1 MPHILL
7 CSSGLGGMLL
17 QCCRAGNTGLAL
29 RMSWYGG
36 EARLE
41 SRQVQRKV
49 AKTLMGENELRAHPG
64 S

>member
-1 MPHILL
+1 MPHVLL
-7 CSSGLGGMLL
+7 CSSVAGGMLL
-17 QCCRAGNTGLAL
+17 QGYCAGNTGPAL
-29 RMSWYGG
+29 RMPWYGG

-49 AKTLMGENELRAHPG
+49 VKTLMGEDPG